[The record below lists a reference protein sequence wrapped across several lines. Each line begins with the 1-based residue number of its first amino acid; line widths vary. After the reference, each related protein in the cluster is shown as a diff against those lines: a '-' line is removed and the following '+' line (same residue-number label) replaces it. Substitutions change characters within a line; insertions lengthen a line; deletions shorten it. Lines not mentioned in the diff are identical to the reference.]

1 MRRLGLIG
9 LFICVAS
16 LVLAQHSLG
25 LSGRGA
31 CMLQLDNIPSA
42 RAQVGGTGG
51 IDISYY
57 YQKKAFILTTGL
69 QIGYYG
75 VEQQIDS
82 MYFGDYLLCD
92 RRDKWCAPTI
102 AIPLLMGVQTDHFY
116 ALFGATMVFSG
127 VGTTRQYTHYSLG
140 EGSDKYYPDYNQDFL
155 TNTSCMEKGRS
166 YWYPDVRVGAEIGY
180 RIHTPHYWV
189 SLAEWQ
195 VGLFAEYGLFNVLQG
210 QAHSKLVEHSE
221 VGNIPFYM
229 NHIYTT
235 LSNADARVN
244 NLQVGVRITCLF
256 NLRGVKDNTCRCLK
270 Y

>member
-25 LSGRGA
+25 LSGRGG
-31 CMLQLDNIPSA
+31 CMYQLDNIPSA
-42 RAQVGGTGG
+42 RAQVGGAGG

-57 YQKKAFILTTGL
+57 YQNKAFILTTGL

-75 VEQQIDS
+75 VEQHMDS
-82 MYFGDYLLCD
+82 IYFDDYLLCN

-102 AIPLLMGVQTDHFY
+102 AIPLMMGVQTEHFY
-116 ALFGATMVFSG
+116 ALFGATLSLSG
-127 VGTTRQYTHYSLG
+127 KGTTKQYTNYILC
-140 EGSDKYYPDYNQDFL
+140 EGTDKYYPDYNQNFL
-155 TNTSCMEKGRS
+155 DNASHTQSGTA
-166 YWYPDVRVGAEIGY
+166 YWYPDVRAAVELGW
-180 RIHTPHYWV
+180 RIKTPRYWV

-221 VGNIPFYM
+221 VGNIPFDM
-229 NHIYTT
+229 NHLYTT
-235 LSNADARVN
+235 LGNADARVN
-244 NLQVGVRITCLF
+244 NLQVGLRITCLF